1 MNYNYWICVIVPFLL
16 ITLMAFISVEIALGM
31 IASLVG
37 INNYY
42 NRFVSQRRG
51 TKPQEVRK

>member
-37 INNYY
+37 VNNYY

-51 TKPQEVRK
+51 KE